1 MPGIKSHSV
10 VENVKG
16 LLEII
21 PGDEVPALSWG
32 SWVFRWQ
39 PAFSV
44 QPGGGLEII
53 LVPRFPTNRW
63 SLPQVYD
70 PIAPGFVTARAGQDV
85 LATVEVV
92 HWPSM
97 HKPHGATLH
106 IIQVAVG
113 GRTVKAGE
121 TIEVT
126 YGDRRGGSLGVQAQ
140 LSAREVSFPVFV
152 SSGQEPK
159 FLERFSAWQRATD
172 VATLREQADF
182 NPSLRVIGAQAAM
195 FHVVAPMEVEPGAP
209 FDLRL
214 AVMDASCNAASGYEG
229 VVELYADDSGA
240 GGFKPAKK
248 ISGAQAVIGNI
259 SLRTPGFHRIH
270 AVDMNNRLLGV
281 SNPIRVRKGAGK
293 IFWGEL
299 HGHSE
304 LSDGNGTPDEHYA
317 YARDTAL
324 LDFACVTDH
333 DKHLYAHPDR
343 WQAAI
348 AKVRA
353 HTREGSFVALLGYEG
368 RMKSPDG
375 QEWHGDINVYYRAAQ
390 AEMLAPFQA
399 PLRPAKQMGTDLILV
414 PHTPLYGPEAG
425 MGTHWEHLTKLKPEM
440 MPLVEIYST
449 HGNSEYMD
457 CPRHVL
463 WQASGQSVVDAL
475 RKGFR
480 LGLIGASDY
489 HEVLTGNPLRIQDTP
504 RTVNNRH
511 MQSRCGLAAVRADG
525 LTRAAI
531 FEAMQ
536 SRRTFATSGIR
547 GYVDFSVN
555 DHPMGTEFSIA
566 RPEEKRRIKIAAA
579 APENMVKIE
588 VIRNG
593 DVIKDLADGRWF
605 FEGEWG
611 DETRITK
618 EAFYYLRITTERD
631 EFIWSSPVWITCPA
645 S

>member
-1 MPGIKSHSV
+1 MSNMKSCSV
-10 VENVKG
+10 VENAKG

-21 PGDEVPALSWG
+21 PGDDVPALSWG
-32 SWVFRWQ
+32 SWTFRWQ
-39 PAFSV
+39 PAFNV

-70 PIAPGFVTARAGQDV
+70 PIAPGFVTARAGKDV
-85 LATVEVV
+85 LATVEIVR
-92 HWPSM
+92 WPAM

-106 IIQVAVG
+106 IIQVALG

-182 NPSLRVIGAQAAM
+182 NPSLSVVGGPAAM
-195 FHVVAPMEVEPGAP
+195 FHVVAPMEVDPGAP

-229 VVELYADDSGA
+229 VVELYADDPGA
-240 GGFKPAKK
+240 GSFEPAK
-248 ISGAQAVIGNI
+248 ISGARAVIGNI
-259 SLRTPGFHRIH
+259 SLHKPGFHRIH
-270 AVDMNNRLLGV
+270 AVDLNNRLLGV

-293 IFWGEL
+293 ILWGEL

-304 LSDGNGTPDEHYA
+304 LSDGNGTPDEHYS

-343 WQAAI
+343 WRTAI
-348 AKVRA
+348 AKARE

-375 QEWHGDINVYYRAAQ
+375 KEWHGDINVYYRG
-390 AEMLAPFQA
+390 AEGEILAPFQA
-399 PLRPAKQMGTDLILV
+399 PLKPEKPMGKDLILI

-425 MGTHWEHLTKLKPEM
+425 MGTHWEHLKATPPDV

-449 HGNSEYMD
+449 HGNSEYLD

-463 WQASGQSVVDAL
+463 WQAPGQGVVDAL
-475 RKGFR
+475 KKGFR
-480 LGLIGASDY
+480 LGLIGSSDY

-531 FEAMQ
+531 FEALQ
-536 SRRTFATSGIR
+536 ARRTFATSGIR

-555 DHPMGTEFSIA
+555 GHEMGTEFA
-566 RPEEKRRIKIAAA
+566 MDRPDTPRLIQVAAA
-579 APENMVKIE
+579 APERMARIE
-588 VIRNG
+588 IIRNG
-593 DVIKDLADGRWF
+593 DIVHDLADGNWF
-605 FEGEWG
+605 FEGGWE
-611 DETRITK
+611 DETPVT
-618 EAFYYLRITTERD
+618 EEVFYYLRITTGRD
-631 EFIWSSPVWITCPA
+631 EFIWSSPVWVNCRKK
-645 S
+645 